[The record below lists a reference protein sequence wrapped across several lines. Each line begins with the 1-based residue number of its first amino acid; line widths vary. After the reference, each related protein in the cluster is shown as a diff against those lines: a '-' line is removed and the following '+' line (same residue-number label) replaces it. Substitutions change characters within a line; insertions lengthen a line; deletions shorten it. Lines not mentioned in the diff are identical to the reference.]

1 MHHHFQHRGLPKKT
15 ACRLSNPLIGYDGR
29 VYTCS
34 ERNLFAFERNGSISW
49 TVPLNYTCNVGIA
62 PVHGD
67 RGKIYLVA
75 ENRVMKINPSNIG
88 TTESAAEVFFGPEP
102 GQEMDICA
110 GVLDLCF
117 IDLATVKVVSRM
129 LKTVIFLQSQ

>member
-1 MHHHFQHRGLPKKT
+1 MQPIKSSQICGGTYNILIWVFCMNSSLRIKMVCNTVSSVSAQGPSQKT

-67 RGKIYLVA
+67 RGKV
-75 ENRVMKINPSNIG
+75 R
-88 TTESAAEVFFGPEP
+88 
-102 GQEMDICA
+102 
-110 GVLDLCF
+110 
-117 IDLATVKVVSRM
+117 DLAWFASFKSLSLIAVTYSAHIQQM
-129 LKTVIFLQSQ
+129 QCPDMMH